1 MNTTSISTV
10 SLQIGDPVPDRPKNT
25 VTFICKYS
33 TDYKGLRTLEEGKAY
48 EVAADAA
55 EFLTEKG
62 LGHLE
67 GKEVVEE
74 TPVVVTSKPK
84 AKK

>member
-1 MNTTSISTV
+1 MNTTSIATV
-10 SLQIGDPVPDRPKNT
+10 SLQLGDPIPDRPKNT
-25 VTFICKYS
+25 VTFICKYAAG
-33 TDYKGLRTLEEGKAY
+33 YKGLKTLEEGKAY

-55 EFLTEKG
+55 VYLTEKG

-67 GKEVVEE
+67 GTEQKDEE
-74 TPVVVTSKPK
+74 PVVVKSK